1 MRTLTLLSVPR
12 GRLLL
17 LLALLMVNRPAV
29 AQEPQTETVQETR
42 VFQVDPRAYVQ
53 FDWRGYPDWPVT
65 PGSGRLAFDT
75 FEVRRARIGLDGR
88 WRRLSFEVTLDP
100 QDLDDDTV
108 IKDAYGQFRF
118 SRALRMRVGQFK
130 LPGGR
135 EYLTSAR
142 TIDFMERSA
151 LASSAGAGRDMGGM
165 LTGEI
170 GKQLE
175 YQVGAFAGDGR
186 GRASRAD
193 VTAAGRLVWSPVA
206 DMEIGTSS
214 SLGRTSAHDS
224 EPSNGLRGRTPS
236 GYRFFDPLY
245 VQGRRQRFEVDAA
258 FTPRGWTFAAEAL
271 YATDQRL
278 EQGLD
283 FEDLPSVVATG
294 WSVAVNHRFG
304 RRRGGARARAREIE
318 ASLRVDWLSFDDS
331 AADTARD
338 SVRLRATDVR
348 ERSAGT
354 LTAGVSWQPTRWS
367 RVLSNVSWERYGD
380 ARSAPEAGKPSPYLV
395 LATRFQIEL
404 PWPLR

>member
-1 MRTLTLLSVPR
+1 MRAPTWSSAARVLSF
-12 GRLLL
+12 LFI
-17 LLALLMVNRPAV
+17 LLAVSRPAA
-29 AQEPQTETVQETR
+29 AQPTQTETVRETP
-42 VFQVDPRAYVQ
+42 VFEVAPRGYVQ
-53 FDWRGYPDWPVT
+53 FDWRGYPDWPVE
-65 PGSGRLAFDT
+65 PGGGRLEFDT

-100 QDLDDDTV
+100 QDVDDETV
-108 IKDAYGQFRF
+108 IKDAYGQFRV
-118 SRALRMRVGQFK
+118 SRALRVRVGQFK

-151 LASSAGAGRDMGGM
+151 MSSSADAGRDIGGM

-175 YQVGAFAGDGR
+175 YQIGGFSGDGR
-186 GRASRAD
+186 GRASRAG
-193 VTAAGRLVWSPVA
+193 VTTAGRLAWSPAA
-206 DMEIGTSS
+206 DLEIGGSS
-214 SLGRTSAHDS
+214 SVGRTSADDR

-236 GYRFFDPLY
+236 GYRFFDRLY

-258 FTPRGWTFAAEAL
+258 FTPRGWTLAAEAV

-294 WSVAVNHRFG
+294 WSLALNHRFW
-304 RRRGGARARAREIE
+304 RQSGGSSAREIDVG
-318 ASLRVDWLSFDDS
+318 LRFDWLSFDDS
-331 AADTARD
+331 APATERD

-348 ERSAGT
+348 ARSAGT
-354 LTAGVSWQPTRWS
+354 LTAGVSWRPTSWS
-367 RVLSNVSWERYGD
+367 RILGNASWEHYGD
-380 ARSAPEAGKPSPYLV
+380 VRSAPEPGRASRYFT
-395 LATRFQIEL
+395 LATRFQIES
-404 PWPLR
+404 PWLR